1 MYRVQ
6 NNIKLSN
13 KELNFNLNQFIS
25 IDLVSSLTN
34 SLSKKISRL
43 GLNITNIKTQ
53 VDLALKNK
61 DNVSTFNILKGGC
74 LNEIYSFESK
84 LLQINNNIN
93 NINKIITI
101 FSNII
106 RVLSIFPLTSSISN
120 IINNA
125 KKIIDGLTLLIKILI
140 PLINNLLSELDY
152 EKKRL
157 NINEDSKLIEQNNIK
172 LGIVEGVEY
181 KGFKFFIKEDNN
193 PKYIVDEVYRR
204 RYAVA
209 IDSKGKEIIQSDY
222 SYTLDP
228 NVLIE
233 QIKLEID
240 RQNLKS

>member
-157 NINEDSKLIEQNNIK
+157 NINEDSKLIEQNK
-172 LGIVEGVEY
+172 V
-181 KGFKFFIKEDNN
+181 
-193 PKYIVDEVYRR
+193 
-204 RYAVA
+204 
-209 IDSKGKEIIQSDY
+209 
-222 SYTLDP
+222 
-228 NVLIE
+228 
-233 QIKLEID
+233 
-240 RQNLKS
+240 